1 MAVSVSVLELL
12 EHGVEAVVDLWD
24 LELLE
29 LDGRGVEGEPHG
41 ERELG
46 VHQQRRLQQERK
58 NRFSI

>member
-1 MAVSVSVLELL
+1 MVSSFDVSAVLELL

-29 LDGRGVEGEPHG
+29 LDGGRVEGEPHG

-46 VHQQRRLQQERK
+46 VHQERRLEGEST
-58 NRFSI
+58 N